1 MTRVPSAP
9 ARPRS
14 LPEAAWVSTLY
25 FAEGLP
31 YMLVRFLGGVTL
43 TDWGVREATL
53 GFLNF
58 LGLPWNT
65 KFLWA
70 PLVDLLGTRRGWL
83 LAAEALLA
91 VGAGVMAVLAGAG
104 EGVAEPAGVTRAMLA
119 LLAMLAVVAATHDI
133 GIDGF
138 YMEAIP
144 DPDAQA
150 RYTGARVTAYRAA
163 VIFAKSVVVAV
174 AGALSWVWGY
184 VVVAALLCLLVVVH
198 AVGLPRRQG
207 PPRPARRPGT
217 FLAEYGRAF
226 VSWLD
231 QPQVG
236 LVLAFV
242 ITYKLGDEVLFSMN
256 TPFLLRELG
265 LQKSQF
271 SWINGVLG
279 TAASIGGSLLSAWA
293 IGRWGLR
300 RAIWPLTLGMNVNL
314 WAYVAL
320 AWARPD
326 PSTPAGLA
334 AVAVGTAYEQL
345 AAGLGNAVLVVYLM
359 RTCKAEFKASHYA
372 IASALP
378 SLGGT
383 FLGGLGGVV
392 VESWGYVTLYI
403 LAFVAALPSMFCL
416 LFLELKDAPRTGG
429 CSAK

>member
-1 MTRVPSAP
+1 MSEVRSDAP
-9 ARPRS
+9 RRGR
-14 LPEAAWVSTLY
+14 LPDAGWVSTLY

-70 PLVDLLGTRRGWL
+70 PLVDLLGTRRRWL

-91 VGAGVMAVLAGAG
+91 LGAVVLAVLAGQG
-104 EGVAEPAGVTRAMLA
+104 GVGAPDGVTRAVLV
-119 LLAMLAVVAATHDI
+119 LLAVLAVIAATHDI
-133 GIDGF
+133 GVDGF

-144 DPDAQA
+144 DPARQA
-150 RYTGARVTAYRAA
+150 RFTGLRVTAYRAA
-163 VIFAKSVVVAV
+163 VIFAKSVVVAI

-184 VVVAALLCLLVVVH
+184 QAVAVVLAGLFVVH
-198 AVGLPRRQG
+198 ALLLPSAA
-207 PPRPARRPGT
+207 PRAATHRAPGA
-217 FLAEYGRAF
+217 FLRDYGRAF
-226 VSWLD
+226 GSWLD

-236 LVLAFV
+236 LVLVFV

-265 LQKSQF
+265 LAKGQF

-279 TAASIGGSLLSAWA
+279 TVASIGGSLLSAWA

-320 AWARPD
+320 AWAHPD
-326 PSTPAGLA
+326 PSTPGGLA
-334 AVAVGTAYEQL
+334 AVAAVTAYEQL

-383 FLGGLGGVV
+383 FLGGMGGVI
-392 VESWGYVTLYI
+392 VEAWGYTTLYM
-403 LAFVAALPSMFCL
+403 LAFVAAIPSMICL
-416 LFLELKDAPRTGG
+416 LMLDLRDPA
-429 CSAK
+429 